1 MNLESPKNSELDN
14 KTQSDFDDIDI
25 SQVLYSIKRRKRFI
39 FSISSFIFILIS
51 LYTGYQRIFRPTYI
65 GSFKLLI
72 SDPISNNG
80 QKRTQIG
87 GEGVFESVA
96 RNTTDNDI
104 PTLRQFLKSP
114 LVINEVSKASKN
126 VDTPSI
132 ISNLSINTIGKR
144 ASNSKGII
152 KVSLTSRNKK
162 EGLKLLK
169 SISDTYLE
177 LALVQKQKRLS
188 DGLEFLNNQS
198 PALQKRKNDLE
209 DQLARFRIDNL
220 LLEPSAEGLDLK
232 NRENFLDNSISN
244 IKTEINK
251 LKNVRKEIEF
261 GRLSA
266 TGFQEATGSKGDG
279 LVISGSDNSIFEEVL
294 EIESELAKVRLI
306 YKETAPNVIMLE
318 SKLSKFKPILKK
330 QQLNYVDTALKLN
343 EGKLI
348 NFEKQ
353 KSELSSIFMKQP
365 LLIKKYNSIEEKLE
379 IAKQNLAGLNSA
391 KEKFQLE
398 MAQESVPWRIIAPP
412 VFESSPIQPNVQRNI
427 ILGFFGGIF
436 IGLIAGLIR
445 DRMDYVFR
453 NVRDLEESLN
463 VPLLGHIPFIDFFV
477 KVREEGKLLLEE
489 INQNEDIKS
498 KENSYQRFF
507 YQEAFRNIFTSIR
520 YLSADTNIKKIII
533 TSSIPAE
540 GKSLVNILLS
550 KTLAEMGKKILL
562 IDADLRKPQIHKRLG
577 INNFDGLSNILT
589 ENKSDWKKYI
599 KKVKDFK
606 GWDVITAGIRP
617 PDPTRLLSSKKMI
630 NFSEELTKSEEY
642 DYVIFD
648 APPVLGLSDAI
659 LVSENCDGLILLIS
673 LGRVNRNAPKDS
685 LKRIAS
691 NNIQVLGAIT
701 NSVAKD
707 SERNASNS
715 YGYGYGKYGYGYQY
729 GYHSYDTSAAYTY
742 YNDGDLKEDTESIPF
757 LIKIRLYIS
766 QEIRNL
772 LRWIDQ

>member
-1 MNLESPKNSELDN
+1 
-14 KTQSDFDDIDI
+14 
-25 SQVLYSIKRRKRFI
+25 
-39 FSISSFIFILIS
+39 
-51 LYTGYQRIFRPTYI
+51 
-65 GSFKLLI
+65 
-72 SDPISNNG
+72 
-80 QKRTQIG
+80 
-87 GEGVFESVA
+87 
-96 RNTTDNDI
+96 
-104 PTLRQFLKSP
+104 
-114 LVINEVSKASKN
+114 
-126 VDTPSI
+126 
-132 ISNLSINTIGKR
+132 
-144 ASNSKGII
+144 

-577 INNFDGLSNILT
+577 INNF
-589 ENKSDWKKYI
+589 
-599 KKVKDFK
+599 
-606 GWDVITAGIRP
+606 
-617 PDPTRLLSSKKMI
+617 
-630 NFSEELTKSEEY
+630 
-642 DYVIFD
+642 
-648 APPVLGLSDAI
+648 
-659 LVSENCDGLILLIS
+659 
-673 LGRVNRNAPKDS
+673 
-685 LKRIAS
+685 
-691 NNIQVLGAIT
+691 
-701 NSVAKD
+701 
-707 SERNASNS
+707 
-715 YGYGYGKYGYGYQY
+715 
-729 GYHSYDTSAAYTY
+729 
-742 YNDGDLKEDTESIPF
+742 
-757 LIKIRLYIS
+757 
-766 QEIRNL
+766 
-772 LRWIDQ
+772 